1 MLKNVKSWLP
11 GLIVSVVFIGGI
23 LLLVD
28 VRKLVDAILQANV
41 MWLGVSLVVAILWL
55 MMRGVVW
62 RTLLREKAPYWAVF
76 QTLNEG
82 YLLNNFLPLRLGELG
97 RAFLLSR
104 KTNLTFMEVLPT
116 IIIERVLDVAFS
128 AVILLSAIPYVPN
141 APDVLKSTAYIASGL
156 VVIGLFVMYFL
167 ARNHVW
173 ALGVYEKLSKRWVI
187 LQRFNSLVTSLF
199 EGLAILTDG
208 WLFLRVLLF
217 MVINWAIAIVQ
228 FLVILL
234 AFFPNAQP
242 IWAMFG
248 LGAAAFGG
256 AIPALPGGVGTFEGF
271 LGGAV
276 ALVAGDPTDEV
287 IKAKAFASALVAHML
302 NYLIT
307 GVVGIYA
314 LSREGK
320 TLSSVYKELMQFRQS
335 SQKDQ

>member
-11 GLIVSVVFIGGI
+11 GLIVSVIFIGLI
-23 LLLVD
+23 LAFVD
-28 VRKLVDAILQANV
+28 LRQLADAIRQANPFWV
-41 MWLGVSLVVAILWL
+41 TVSVFVALAWLA
-55 MMRGVVW
+55 MRGVVW
-62 RTLLREKAPYWAVF
+62 RTLLREKAPYWTVF

-116 IIIERVLDVAFS
+116 IIIERVLDLAFS
-128 AVILLSAIPYVPN
+128 AAILLSAIPYVAG
-141 APDVLKSTAYIASGL
+141 APEALKQAAYVASGL
-156 VVIGLFVMYFL
+156 VVLGLFSMYLL
-167 ARNHVW
+167 ARKHVW
-173 ALGVYEKLSKRWVI
+173 ALGVFEKISLRWSI
-187 LQRFNSLVTSLF
+187 LQRFGGLVKSLF

-208 WLFLRVLLF
+208 WLFLRVLGL

-234 AFFPNAQP
+234 AFFPNAQFV
-242 IWAMFG
+242 WAMFG

-256 AIPALPGGVGTFEGF
+256 AVPALPGGVGTFEGVM
-271 LGGAV
+271 GGA
-276 ALVAGDPTDEV
+276 LVLVTFD
-287 IKAKAFASALVAHML
+287 KARSFATAIIAHLL

-314 LSREGK
+314 LSREGQ
-320 TLSSVYKELMQFRQS
+320 TLSSVYQELIKFRQS
-335 SQKDQ
+335 GQKGQ

>member
-11 GLIVSVVFIGGI
+11 GLIVSVVFIGLI
-23 LLLVD
+23 LVFVP
-28 VRKLVDAILQANV
+28 VRELINAIQNANV
-41 MWLGVSLVVAILWL
+41 MWLGVSFVVAILWM

-62 RTLLREKAPYWAVF
+62 RALLREKAPYWTVF

-82 YLLNNFLPLRLGELG
+82 YLLNNFLPLRLGEIG

-104 KTNLTFMEVLPT
+104 KTTMTFMEVLPT

-128 AVILLSAIPYVPN
+128 AAILLSAIPYVPN
-141 APDVLKSTAYIASGL
+141 VPDTLKSAAYIASGL
-156 VVIGLFVMYFL
+156 VVVGLFVMYLL
-167 ARNHVW
+167 AHNHIW
-173 ALGVYEKLSKRWVI
+173 ALGVYEKLSQRWAI
-187 LQRFNSLVTSLF
+187 LQRFAGLVKSLF

-228 FLVILL
+228 FSVILL

-242 IWAMFG
+242 VWAMFG

-256 AIPALPGGVGTFEGF
+256 AIPALPGGVGTFEGIM
-271 LGGAV
+271 GGAV
-276 ALVAGDPTDEV
+276 ALVTGDPNNEI
-287 IKAKAFASALVAHML
+287 IKANAFAAALVAHML

-320 TLSSVYKELMQFRQS
+320 TLSSVYRELKEFRQS